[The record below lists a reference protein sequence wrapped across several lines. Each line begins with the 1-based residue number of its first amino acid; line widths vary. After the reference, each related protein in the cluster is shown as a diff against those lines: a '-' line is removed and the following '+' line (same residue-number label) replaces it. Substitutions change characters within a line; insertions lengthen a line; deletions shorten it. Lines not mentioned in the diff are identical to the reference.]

1 MYKHQK
7 LGASN
12 YISYLGPLCLYPT
25 AVAYLDL
32 LAPHQVDVHVPALLT
47 GDRDR
52 EGHGGVQDG
61 LVPLAGSS
69 LSGKV
74 GIIVSKAQHS
84 TVSVA

>member
-1 MYKHQK
+1 MFI
-7 LGASN
+7 SN
-12 YISYLGPLCLYPT
+12 
-25 AVAYLDL
+25 DL
-32 LAPHQVDVHVPALLT
+32 LAPHQVDVHIPALLT

-52 EGHGGVQDG
+52 EGQDG